1 MLRKADPDEPSKY
14 NSIMVQGEAKV
25 ATKAAPED
33 IKRFAQ
39 E

>member
-1 MLRKADPDEPSKY
+1 MSAPTALVFRA
-14 NSIMVQGEAKV
+14 QGEAKV
-25 ATKAAPED
+25 ATKAATED